1 MFKRKLKTIFLAVLF
16 CLGAGNLFAVEE
28 YVSKVYKEIDVIF
41 VKQADKELAN
51 ILRENVED
59 KYYYLMENYTKKKVR
74 RLIIDNEYEFA
85 MTAIYIIIDNNIDGD
100 FEDEDAVDL
109 YAAIAE
115 AYEIQQQYEKEQ
127 EEKAI
132 AEAAKKEAE
141 KEKLIAATQKDY
153 NVVTTAEGKQVYVSS
168 KDERTEKY
176 RWNANFGMIDFGVLT
191 AASAAKP
198 LMSEGIALDVTY
210 EYSIPKSVVVG
221 GDLFFDFK
229 FMAFN
234 GGPMEF
240 NFEAA
245 PKVAF
250 PFAPK
255 FFIRLGFS
263 DLNVLKSTQNHLFSG
278 IQARHRILE
287 DHLHVRS
294 QITLVFFRQLSGY
307 VASVEDDLA
316 VGRVVQPDDGA
327 PCGGFTGS
335 GFADKAVG
343 LSLVDVE
350 ADAVHGLC
358 CETAADPEVLLQI
371 LDMKQRCSVLT
382 HTAQPP
388 SSSFLS

>member
-1 MFKRKLKTIFLAVLF
+1 MFKRKLKTIFLAVLL

-263 DLNVLKSTQNHLFSG
+263 DLNVLKSTQNQTNLYGSVVSPLIGVQLSNATIGNIGLNLDLNYLPGGLFTG
-278 IQARHRILE
+278 DYQALSFKGGVALPFAELE
-287 DHLHVRS
+287 RVK
-294 QITLVFFRQLSGY
+294 LVFNLGARDTLLILKQGGIENHLSAILGFG
-307 VASVEDDLA
+307 VEN
-316 VGRVVQPDDGA
+316 VIR
-327 PCGGFTGS
+327 
-335 GFADKAVG
+335 
-343 LSLVDVE
+343 
-350 ADAVHGLC
+350 
-358 CETAADPEVLLQI
+358 
-371 LDMKQRCSVLT
+371 
-382 HTAQPP
+382 
-388 SSSFLS
+388 